1 MICAF
6 ALLSALALG
15 IALLGE
21 YREQQRLRR
30 MREELRSRR

>member
-1 MICAF
+1 MIYAF
-6 ALLSALALG
+6 ALVSAIVLG